1 LSIFPE
7 TLKITIEFI
16 NGDSFECDV
25 ESETGFNAL
34 KSCLLDIYDGKIY
47 HLKVIIRFI
56 LIVLIYLF
64 LVQGEASIRCYNN
77 KHTTRKKTI
86 KNSHVPKKSKLI
98 PKATQKQLTHPVEV
112 FLHSEFRELLKSF
125 QLDGTEDNHLTYRD
139 AVCNYLE
146 KTSSVDN
153 FFPNENPS
161 SMLTNYEIKQRYI
174 SSMRISGEY
183 ADGTCLSVISL
194 MLNLNIIIVIFN
206 EITKDFNEINYSDSE
221 NKIYFFFNSEHYS
234 TIIKSRSLIT
244 ITKK

>member
-1 LSIFPE
+1 M
-7 TLKITIEFI
+7 
-16 NGDSFECDV
+16 
-25 ESETGFNAL
+25 
-34 KSCLLDIYDGKIY
+34 
-47 HLKVIIRFI
+47 
-56 LIVLIYLF
+56 IYLF
-64 LVQGEASIRCYNN
+64 LVEGEASIRCYKN
-77 KHTTRKKTI
+77 KHTTRKKKAI

-112 FLHSEFRELLKSF
+112 FLHSEFRELLNKIGFKLKKTGADGNCFFRALSF
-125 QLDGTEDNHLTYRD
+125 QLDGTEDNHLKYRD

-146 KTSSVDN
+146 KTNSVDH

-174 SSMRISGEY
+174 SSMRVSGEY

-194 MLNLNIIIVIFN
+194 RLNLNIIVVIFN